1 MKIGRYAIAIA
12 FLGLAMP
19 QPGFARVFH
28 GHRGATAKSAA
39 AKPAKAKA
47 THTGGAVTGASPEA
61 PVPAVPQRPA
71 SVAEKGPIGRP
82 KFGEPDRSHV
92 RPVSGA
98 TAPVV
103 RNAIGIP
110 VARREGTMIGN
121 GVHTGNTVELPR
133 SSSAS
138 AGRAEPLTGA
148 PSPLGVHQGP
158 QPTATASVASRGKI
172 DGTGLIRP
180 ALAPSSLGGPA
191 KVAGGIN
198 GTAIRPK
205 H

>member
-1 MKIGRYAIAIA
+1 
-12 FLGLAMP
+12 
-19 QPGFARVFH
+19 
-28 GHRGATAKSAA
+28 
-39 AKPAKAKA
+39 
-47 THTGGAVTGASPEA
+47 
-61 PVPAVPQRPA
+61 
-71 SVAEKGPIGRP
+71 VAEKSPIGRP

-110 VARREGTMIGN
+110 VARHEGTMIGN
-121 GVHTGNTVELPR
+121 GVRTGNTVELPR

-138 AGRAEPLTGA
+138 VGHAEPLAGA
-148 PSPLGVHQGP
+148 ASPLGVHQSP
-158 QPTATASVASRGKI
+158 QPTATASVASRGRI

-180 ALAPSSLGGPA
+180 ALAPSGLGGPA

>member
-12 FLGLAMP
+12 FLGIAMP
-19 QPGFARVFH
+19 QPGFAKAFH
-28 GHRGATAKSAA
+28 GHRGAAATSAA
-39 AKPAKAKA
+39 AKPAKAKEPHA
-47 THTGGAVTGASPEA
+47 GGAVTGASPEA

-71 SVAEKGPIGRP
+71 SVAEKNPIGRP
-82 KFGEPDRSHV
+82 KFGEPEKSHV
-92 RPVSGA
+92 RPVSGD

-110 VARREGTMIGN
+110 IARREGTMIGN
-121 GVHTGNTVELPR
+121 GEHSGNTVELPR
-133 SSSAS
+133 SSSAN
-138 AGRAEPLTGA
+138 AGRAEPVGGA
-148 PSPLGVHQGP
+148 GGPAVVHQGP
-158 QPTATASVASRGKI
+158 QPIATASVAGRGKI

-180 ALAPSSLGGPA
+180 ALAPSGLGGPA

>member
-1 MKIGRYAIAIA
+1 LKIGRYAIAIA
-12 FLGLAMP
+12 FLGVAMA
-19 QPGFARVFH
+19 QPGFAKVFH
-28 GHRGATAKSAA
+28 GHRGATARSAA
-39 AKPAKAKA
+39 AKPAKAKE

-61 PVPAVPQRPA
+61 PVAGVPQRPA
-71 SVAEKGPIGRP
+71 SVAEKSPIGRP
-82 KFGEPDRSHV
+82 KFGEPERSHV

-98 TAPVV
+98 TAPIV

-110 VARREGTMIGN
+110 IARREGTMVGN

-138 AGRAEPLTGA
+138 VGRAEPLAGA
-148 PSPLGVHQGP
+148 ASPLGVHQGP
-158 QPTATASVASRGKI
+158 QPTATASVASRGRI
-172 DGTGLIRP
+172 DGAALIRP
-180 ALAPSSLGGPA
+180 ALAPSGLGGPA